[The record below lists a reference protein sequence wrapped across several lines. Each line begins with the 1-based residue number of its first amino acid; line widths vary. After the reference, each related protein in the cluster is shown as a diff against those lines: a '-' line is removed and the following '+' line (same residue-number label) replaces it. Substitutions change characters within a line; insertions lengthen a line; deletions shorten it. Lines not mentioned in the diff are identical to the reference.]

1 MIPCGC
7 LFSPGS
13 QEEGGRVCAGG
24 GLGLVFATPCVWK
37 SKGVL
42 LLVWGG
48 REGSIGYHEE
58 SPVGMATVGATN

>member
-1 MIPCGC
+1 M
-7 LFSPGS
+7 
-13 QEEGGRVCAGG
+13 CAGG